1 MILVDTNC
9 LIYYFYGKSEVFS
22 SWFSNIE
29 AKDIFVS
36 NLSIYELLK
45 GFDYIESKKG
55 IQYVSEITKKYNI
68 LDFSLEDAYKAS
80 KIYNDL
86 KKLGNRNDS
95 LDVLIASQAVNHNL
109 TLTTFNYK
117 DFEKID
123 KLKLNK
129 FDFETLSKK

>member
-9 LIYYFYGKSEVFS
+9 LIYFFYGKSEVFS

-95 LDVLIASQAVNHNL
+95 LDVLIASQAINHKL